1 MPAPLEL
8 KRTLGLRDLAL
19 FYVVSSLSVRWT
31 ATAAAAGPSI
41 LLIWV
46 AALSCFFV
54 PLAASVM
61 ELSSRYPE
69 EGGIYIWTREAF
81 GDFWG
86 FLSAW
91 AYWMSNLPYFPGV
104 LYFGAASVLFAFGP
118 HAQALAAS
126 PLYFVSFAVACLALI
141 TGLNILGVNQG
152 KWLNNVSSLGSLL
165 PLTVIIALGAVSY
178 ARFGA
183 AAHFTSAGL
192 APHWSLKNAIFWST
206 VFFAFGGVEAGSA
219 MGDEIRNPR
228 RTIPLAILIGGIV
241 LTIGYI
247 AGTAALLVA
256 LPSQAVAGPDG
267 FVNGVRALSTH
278 LGVAWLLAPMALLVG
293 LNAVGGP
300 AAYLSSTS
308 RLPFVAGID
317 RYLPAA
323 FGKIHPRFR
332 TPWVAIGVYGLAGMG
347 MALLGQAGTTVRGAY
362 DALISWTVLTYF
374 IPYLFLFAAMIR
386 VQTRVQTG
394 ERGPDAKQRDAD
406 RPRNGSIRRVPGG
419 RPVGLVL
426 GAVGLASTA
435 LTIVLSVIPT
445 DNPNPVL
452 AMAKTIGGTVV
463 LLGAGVVV
471 FALGARS
478 KRRLEQ
484 NSIAR

>member
-8 KRTLGLRDLAL
+8 KRTIGLRDLAL

-41 LLIWV
+41 LFIWV
-46 AALSCFFV
+46 AALTCFFV

-61 ELSSRYPE
+61 ELSSRYPQ

-118 HAQALAAS
+118 HAQTLAAS

-141 TGLNILGVNQG
+141 TGLNIVGVNQG

-178 ARFGA
+178 TRFGA
-183 AAHFTSAGL
+183 AAHFSSASL

-293 LNAVGGP
+293 LNAIGGP

-317 RYLPAA
+317 HYLPAA

-386 VQTRVQTG
+386 VQTRVQIGT
-394 ERGPDAKQRDAD
+394 RGPDVKERAEKGLRS
-406 RPRNGSIRRVPGG
+406 GSIRRVPGG

-452 AMAKTIGGTVV
+452 AMAKTVGGTVV

-471 FALGARS
+471 FALGARN
-478 KRRLEQ
+478 KRRLGQ
-484 NSIAR
+484 SSVAR